1 MSRSSHNRFA
11 NLTSFVIPIWAIVL
25 TLVCSSLMVGHWVSL
40 PTPAIG
46 STLESAELQGKSP
59 INTRSTLDRST
70 LDRLPAEDR
79 WLVSHFLYAD
89 CPCSR
94 KVLDYVVHR
103 EPLANVNERIVLI
116 GHPQPTEL
124 EAAQAKFSVELI
136 SPEAL
141 LAQYGVESAPLLV
154 VTDRDGTIKYAGG
167 YTHRKQGL
175 DYQDQS
181 IVRQL
186 VAGSQV
192 DSLPLY
198 GCAVSQ
204 RLKRIIDPMSLK

>member
-1 MSRSSHNRFA
+1 MSRSSQNRFA
-11 NLTSFVIPIWAIVL
+11 NLTSFVISIWAIVL

-40 PTPAIG
+40 PTPAVG
-46 STLESAELQGKSP
+46 STLESAEFQGKSP
-59 INTRSTLDRST
+59 TNARSTLV
-70 LDRLPAEDR
+70 RLPAEDR

-94 KVLDYVVHR
+94 KVLDHVVHR

-141 LAQYGVESAPLLV
+141 LAQYGVESVPLLV
-154 VTDRDGTIKYAGG
+154 VADRDGTIKYSGG
-167 YTHRKQGL
+167 YTRRKQGL

-186 VAGSQV
+186 VAGGQV
-192 DSLPLY
+192 DPLPLY

-204 RLKRIIDPMSLK
+204 RLKRIVDPMGLK

>member
-1 MSRSSHNRFA
+1 MSRSTHSRFA
-11 NLTSFVIPIWAIVL
+11 NLTSFVIPIWAILL

-40 PTPAIG
+40 PTPAVG
-46 STLESAELQGKSP
+46 STLERAAFQGQSR
-59 INTRSTLDRST
+59 IDARSTLV
-70 LDRLPAEDR
+70 RLPAEDR

-94 KVLDYVVHR
+94 KVLDYIVHR
-103 EPLANVNERIVLI
+103 QPLAGVHERIVLI
-116 GHPQPTEL
+116 GHPPLEEL
-124 EAAQAKFSVELI
+124 QAAQAKFSVELI

-154 VTDRDGTIKYAGG
+154 VADRNGTIKYAGG
-167 YTHRKQGL
+167 YTRRKQGL

-186 VAGSQV
+186 MAGGQV
-192 DSLPLY
+192 DPLPLY

-204 RLKRIIDPMSLK
+204 RLKRIVDPMGLK